1 MKRPSRRLRRRGR
14 LWVLLALSAAPIVA
28 LAGALLARPLDD
40 PSDGIAAFV
49 LGDFGGVTRATLE
62 TNALP
67 YKVVATALL
76 LREER
81 MRATQLG
88 RADLPDIYRQFG
100 FLSPERIGNWPASL
114 PPRSAWCGARCA
126 DPPRSCASTR

>member
-1 MKRPSRRLRRRGR
+1 MKVR
-14 LWVLLALSAAPIVA
+14 VA
-28 LAGALLARPLDD
+28 LIARAIDELTDA
-40 PSDGIAAFV
+40 GIAQFV
-49 LGDFGGVTRATLE
+49 LGDFGGVSRATLE

-81 MRATQLG
+81 VRATSLG

-100 FLSPERIGNWPASL
+100 FVTPARIANWPTSL
-114 PPRSAWCGARCA
+114 PQPHFDRPVGMLHREVRGPTSIVRI
-126 DPPRSCASTR
+126 D